1 MRTIGFQERSPD
13 RSRGIRF
20 VANPFEGLTALV
32 VEDDIL
38 VRADI
43 AEFLRQKGWS
53 VLETAI
59 GAGGLRLIR
68 RADRLHLS

>member
-1 MRTIGFQERSPD
+1 M
-13 RSRGIRF
+13 
-20 VANPFEGLTALV
+20 AKPFEGLTALV

-59 GAGGLRLIR
+59 GAARC
-68 RADRLHLS
+68 D

>member
-1 MRTIGFQERSPD
+1 M
-13 RSRGIRF
+13 
-20 VANPFEGLTALV
+20 ANPVEGLAALV

-59 GAGGLRLIR
+59 GAARC
-68 RADRLHLS
+68 D

>member
-1 MRTIGFQERSPD
+1 M
-13 RSRGIRF
+13 
-20 VANPFEGLTALV
+20 ANSAEGLTALV

-53 VLETAI
+53 VLDTAI
-59 GAGGLRLIR
+59 GAGALRLIR

>member
-1 MRTIGFQERSPD
+1 MRTDRLPGAFSGQIAWKQVHGKSRRGPD
-13 RSRGIRF
+13 G
-20 VANPFEGLTALV
+20 LV

-59 GAGGLRLIR
+59 GAARC
-68 RADRLHLS
+68 D